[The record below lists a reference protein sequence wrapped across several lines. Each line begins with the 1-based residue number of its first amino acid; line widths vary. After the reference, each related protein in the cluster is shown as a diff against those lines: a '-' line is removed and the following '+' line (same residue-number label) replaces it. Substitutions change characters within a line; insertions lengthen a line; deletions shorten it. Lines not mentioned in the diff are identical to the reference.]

1 MTVVSGKWWVYC
13 TEYELRLGNIQNNQN
28 HWVITREV
36 CCTMAPGTDA
46 FQCWWWRENE
56 WAGHHTVK
64 SVADFNILND
74 EHVLQMRPTSLE
86 SHLVRSPLFFTPKKK
101 THTSRLNTYLSGSIT
116 PLINLVIFHT
126 LKSTNHRQVL
136 QWKRKKKSLKGVWS
150 FWACHF
156 PLSTKSISIHT
167 VRSAQDQDATQQ
179 GRRARCRRN
188 RRVTAW
194 WVRPDKECIGRGK

>member
-101 THTSRLNTYLSGSIT
+101 NTHIQTKHL
-116 PLINLVIFHT
+116 LVWQHHSPDKFSHFSQSKKH
-126 LKSTNHRQVL
+126 KSQAGASME
-136 QWKRKKKSLKGVWS
+136 KDKKSLKGVRS